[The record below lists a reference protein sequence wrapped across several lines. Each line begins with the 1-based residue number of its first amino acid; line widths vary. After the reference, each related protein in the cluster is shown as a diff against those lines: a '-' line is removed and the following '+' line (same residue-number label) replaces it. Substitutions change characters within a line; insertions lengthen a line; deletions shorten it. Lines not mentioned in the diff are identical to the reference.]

1 MAYGQAPFMRFY
13 ESKNGQDT
21 RFLITN
27 PASGCML
34 YYDSSLN
41 KFVNSN
47 SLLFDPVTFTFSVH
61 QIATDSIE
69 SGNIDILDYIRFYEP
84 FMDPVN
90 YYSIAQNSS
99 NILNI
104 TYNGTPI
111 GTIGTTGITTLV
123 PQKLQTTL
131 TTTNASFFIPF
142 VPLSSTQTTGQVFG
156 TDGGLTYNPSNNS
169 LIVINGSVTAD
180 NFTGLASSASSVTTF
195 TAGSGTFFPVMSV
208 AGTGGTDRLLSVDTG
223 LSYEQSTDTLNIGTI
238 ANITDRVRLCIL
250 NDTISSGQLNGIQL
264 GYNNSTN
271 NSWFMAARYN
281 TTATDSIFAIHPY
294 GTSSTG
300 AFYITTGGTVV
311 APTFQGSLTGSA
323 TLIDTTAVS
332 TNATYYLPFV
342 PLATTQSGGQV
353 LGTDADIT
361 YNPSTNTLTVPN
373 IVGSLTGSATLID
386 TTGIG
391 AGGLMYIPLVPLAT
405 TQSAGQVVYTDADIN
420 FNSTNN
426 TLTASNIVAGSFT
439 GSLTGDASL
448 IDTTNNTGG
457 ATQFLTFVPLS
468 STQSAGQV
476 LGTSSSLGYVP
487 STGTLTATVFSG
499 SLTGSATLID
509 TTAVG
514 TNANYFIPFVPLAT
528 TQSGGQV
535 LGTDAQ
541 ITYNPSTNTLTVPN
555 EIVDD
560 LTVEDLLRINS
571 GTSEDFDITNN
582 TGTLIFN
589 NAWSALAFPLEVDGN
604 GGGVTAYNIQAA
616 GYPPTTAV
624 ELDTPTITALGDQGV
639 LFEANTANDY
649 SSIPTQT
656 GTTFTIVISGFNPN
670 RRELTFSFGVSSTQ
684 DLLTG
689 TTGSINQSFA
699 PTFSSVTATRNGSS
713 FTAFNTTSSTA
724 SGTSF
729 AYNSTNTTAT
739 YNIRQP
745 LTQYTIKFV
754 PTNSETSDTYVF
766 TIPISITYTS
776 SGTGYSWANSVI
788 ERNPSDFTY
797 SFTRTFGFGVINLNA
812 VASPAGT
819 SMISAKTLTKDF
831 AAVSSR
837 TLACDFLQAG
847 YVGLV
852 GEYTIT
858 GTTGTLL
865 RCFRGDYDYYEIQLR
880 FTSAPTNGT
889 TFTVQLAT
897 GAGTASTTGYNGNI
911 VGLGSSNVST
921 GYGSTTGAILFSTAG
936 NQGVI
941 YTAKIYSPNVSRTT
955 TFQASNIGTNATQSN
970 VCHVSTGFHT
980 VTTSYPS
987 MVWTASN
994 SINASILFR
1003 GFN

>member
-1 MAYGQAPFMRFY
+1 MELTSSSARLFIKPSIVTSSTGEVSIGNQGIITIQGQLSGILFVDRTTTDNFQIF
-13 ESKNGQDT
+13 SDNGVLT
-21 RFLITN
+21 ITPNFLDPDLTIT
-27 PASGCML
+27 S
-34 YYDSSLN
+34 
-41 KFVNSN
+41 
-47 SLLFDPVTFTFSVH
+47 
-61 QIATDSIE
+61 
-69 SGNIDILDYIRFYEP
+69 
-84 FMDPVN
+84 
-90 YYSIAQNSS
+90 
-99 NILNI
+99 
-104 TYNGTPI
+104 
-111 GTIGTTGITTLV
+111 TGITNLI

-142 VPLSSTQTTGQVFG
+142 VPLSSTQTTGQIFG

-169 LIVINGSVTAD
+169 LVVINGSVTAD

-195 TAGSGTFFPVMSV
+195 TASSGTFYPVMSV

-238 ANITDRVRLCIL
+238 ANITSRVRLCIL

-300 AFYITTGGTVV
+300 AFYIETDGTVV

-323 TLIDTTAVS
+323 TLIDTTAVG

-386 TTGIG
+386 TT
-391 AGGLMYIPLVPLAT
+391 
-405 TQSAGQVVYTDADIN
+405 
-420 FNSTNN
+420 
-426 TLTASNIVAGSFT
+426 
-439 GSLTGDASL
+439 
-448 IDTTNNTGG
+448 NNTG
-457 ATQFLTFVPLS
+457 ASAQFLTFVPLS

-509 TTAVG
+509 TTLTT
-514 TNANYFIPFVPLAT
+514 TNATYFIPFVPLSS
-528 TQSGGQV
+528 TQTAGQV
-535 LGTDAQ
+535 LGTDAGL
-541 ITYNPSTNTLTVPN
+541 TYNPSNNSFEVVNGTITTVDAVISN
-555 EIVDD
+555 ELNINDTSTPANQYVIQH
-560 LTVEDLLRINS
+560 TAGVLR
-571 GTSEDFDITNN
+571 
-582 TGTLIFN
+582 FN
-589 NAWSALAFPLEVDGN
+589 NAWSPLPIPLSVDGD
-604 GGGVTAYNIQAA
+604 GFGVTAYNIQAGA
-616 GYPPTTAV
+616 YEPSTEV
-624 ELDTPTITALGDQGV
+624 QLDTPSITALAGEGV
-639 LFEANTANDY
+639 LFEANSANDY
-649 SSIPTQT
+649 SAIPTQT
-656 GTTFTIVISGFNPN
+656 GTTFTILVSGFNPN
-670 RRELTFSFGVSSTQ
+670 SRELTFSFGVSSTQ

-689 TTGSINQSFA
+689 STGSISQSFA

-713 FTAFNTTSSTA
+713 FTTFSSTSSTA
-724 SGTSF
+724 SGTVF
-729 AYNSTNTTAT
+729 AYSSTNTTAT

-745 LTQYTIKFV
+745 LTQYTIKFI
-754 PTNSETSDTYVF
+754 PTNSESSDSYVF

-788 ERNPSDFTY
+788 ERNPTDFTY
-797 SFTRTFGFGVINLNA
+797 DYIRTFGFGIENLTPG
-812 VASPAGT
+812 ASPAGT

-831 AAVSSR
+831 AAVSAR

-847 YVGLV
+847 YVGLA
-852 GEYTIT
+852 GEYTLT

-865 RCFRGDYDYYEIQLR
+865 RCFRGDYDHYEIILR
-880 FTSAPTNGT
+880 MTSAPTAST

-897 GAGTASTTGYNGNI
+897 GAGTASATGYNGNI
-911 VGLGSSNVST
+911 VGLAATNVST
-921 GYGSTTGAILFSTAG
+921 AYGSTTGAILFSMSAT
-936 NQGVI
+936 NRVI
-941 YTAKIYSPNVSRTT
+941 YTAKIYSPNLSRGT
-955 TFQASNIGTNATQSN
+955 TFQASNIGTNATQTNVSHNSN
-970 VCHVSTGFHT
+970 GFHSVNT
-980 VTTSYPS
+980 AYPS
-987 MVWTASN
+987 LVWTTTN
-994 SINASILFR
+994 SIAASILFK